1 MEAIHAVL
9 GAVALMIV
17 TVGLILGLTIVVL
30 IEARWALRLFVDL
43 YRRWRTTIRQLKDEG
58 LP

>member
-1 MEAIHAVL
+1 MEGIHALL

-17 TVGLILGLTIVVL
+17 TVALILGFTIVVL

-43 YRRWRTTIRQLKDEG
+43 YGRWRTSIRQLKED
-58 LP
+58 P